1 MISSF
6 TVSALTTKQHGN
18 RSLALTDS
26 LVHSQATWSAAS
38 WSAPSALRGQVYFW
52 ELHFLSRLYIELPPG
67 EAKQTAPLGHN
78 LLYNS
83 SH

>member
-1 MISSF
+1 MISSL
-6 TVSALTTKQHGN
+6 TVSALMTKQHGN

-26 LVHSQATWSAAS
+26 LVSSQAT